1 MNRIA
6 GLAGAL
12 VVAAGLAVVA
22 APAAAAGAGDHR
34 APVGAGPS
42 GVVYSEGTARTASLT
57 DVPDIEW
64 PPAGVVP
71 PQHKA
76 ETLREYA
83 HAMDKHLETAFP
95 AAVPQA
101 TNLSWRPWGGEWE
114 GIIEDGQDYLTTWA
128 VFEDKIGSTGVNLQV
143 EAPGHFTASPRQF
156 CEWNEAKCEAE
167 FLEDGSLLLNSLVEY
182 ERDER
187 LYHVGSALHYRTD
200 GTVVWFSAY
209 DYDPIWDGDEGP
221 DRDEVA
227 LSFEQLSALATDP
240 ELHL

>member
-6 GLAGAL
+6 GLVGAL
-12 VVAAGLAVVA
+12 GVAAGVLVA
-22 APAAAAGAGDHR
+22 AAPGVAAATPDVR
-34 APVGAGPS
+34 VPVGTSPS
-42 GVVYSEGTARTASLT
+42 GVVYGETAARAAGVA

-64 PPAGVVP
+64 PPAGVTP
-71 PQHKA
+71 PQHSA
-76 ETLREYA
+76 EALREFA
-83 HAMDKHLETAFP
+83 AAMDKHLDSAFP

-101 TNLSWRPWGGEWE
+101 TNVSWRPWSGEWE

-128 VFEDKIGSTGVNLQV
+128 VFEDEIGSTGVNLQV
-143 EAPGHFTASPRQF
+143 EAPGHFPSSPRQF

-182 ERDER
+182 ERNKR
-187 LYHVGSALHYRTD
+187 LYHIGSALHYRTD

-227 LSFEQLSALATDP
+227 LTFDQLNALATAP